1 MFAIILLCSILHMHC
16 AHKTVMATP
25 VIEKAFLRQERFRYV
40 ARAMYDGTGFKGW
53 QNQDDE
59 RKQRTVQEMINR
71 KLTTRFKTKV
81 TVTGASRTDLGVH
94 ARGQALHFD
103 LPEPCDNLELLQFSM
118 NRMLPDDVRVFNV
131 SAVPPGTEQ
140 QVLTNDLWHATKSA
154 TAKLYV
160 YRFCTNRYVDPIRKR
175 YCTHVYQPTDMVL
188 LEKCLKVFVGTYD
201 FQGFAN
207 KVASLTRIHEEQ
219 NKEFS
224 TIRTVNSVHLV
235 EDGEPGYYR
244 IEFNLKSALYRMVS
258 IIFCSNFDFRKFV
271 APH

>member
-1 MFAIILLCSILHMHC
+1 MSAIILLCSILYMHC

-25 VIEKAFLRQERFRYV
+25 AIEKAFLRQERFRYV

-131 SAVPPGTEQ
+131 SAVPPGTKQ

-224 TIRTVNSVHLV
+224 TIRTVNSVQLV

-258 IIFCSNFDFRKFV
+258 IIFCSNLDFRKFV
-271 APH
+271 ALH